1 MINLRVLIQEEYL
14 ALPGHK
20 LLELVIRV
28 ILQIVIS
35 PENPSSVMFC
45 FVTYWHSRPLQ
56 DTRQPEKEDV
66 TYYLN
71 CI

>member
-45 FVTYWHSRPLQ
+45 
-56 DTRQPEKEDV
+56 
-66 TYYLN
+66 
-71 CI
+71 